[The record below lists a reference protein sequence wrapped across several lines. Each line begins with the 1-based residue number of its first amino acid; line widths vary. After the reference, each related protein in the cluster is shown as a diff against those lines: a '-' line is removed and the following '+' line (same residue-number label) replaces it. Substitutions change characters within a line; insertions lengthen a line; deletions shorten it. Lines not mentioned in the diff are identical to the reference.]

1 MTARF
6 KQLPTTVQWATVAA
20 VNAAAIPLVYL
31 TFGLLGAAIYLTLAV
46 LVWVA

>member
-6 KQLPTTVQWATVAA
+6 KQLPTKIQWATVAA
-20 VNAAAIPLVYL
+20 VNMAAIPLVYL
-31 TFGLLGAAIYLTLAV
+31 AFGLLGAAVYLTLVV

>member
-1 MTARF
+1 VTARF

-20 VNAAAIPLVYL
+20 VNAVAVPLVYL
-31 TFGLLGAAIYLTLAV
+31 AFGMLGAAVYLTLAV